1 MYDFANRRSPMN
13 CPDRTGSPTD
23 ALDVHKPPLPHI
35 VDSTTNASPIGTKS
49 RATTFPINPALEVF
63 ETNAII
69 QTCSRIFSPD
79 PIGIGTSEVESI
91 SSYAQRTSEVLCL
104 KITDFMDFI
113 VKPAMGWS
121 KHYKLS
127 HLPHV
132 ETAPALE
139 SLTNRSNLMSM
150 TLDFWR
156 HAISPDDMYRKSA
169 AWCPECF
176 AEWKTKDVPL
186 YLPLKWSLTSIYTC
200 QKHNR
205 QLSRQCPYCN
215 CDNFKISPH
224 LRIGYCP
231 ACKNWLGH
239 SDCYKP
245 ARLLTKSET
254 TEQVWAHLNIDLLLT
269 KTFSIKRSI
278 DKNRSLMKAQWRRWR
293 PMRTAHFSEINYQP
307 GYFLFRK
314 DFVGQYVNR
323 VFDGKVDLFAF
334 TFDISLERAW
344 DLYLSHKL
352 PTLSDYLSFS
362 CFIKVPLLSFILQG
376 SSQPS
381 PGEVRLMK
389 KNDLTL
395 KSPGRSTRKLHTFKK
410 KLVELLN
417 DDYPPYSFHD
427 IAIQLGCTK
436 SFLRQHFPEQTSRLL
451 AKYAAYQKIPCW
463 PWLTSARQE
472 IIRST
477 VWCFVRRIDPCFH
490 SKVTC
495 YSYGCIEYHA
505 TPVILEWVSTMRKLG
520 YAMETIRTRHGLH
533 VGLRRVFHSDKW
545 QLYSFSHWDLIRWKN
560 DLRLVLPAKSR
571 PAGK

>member
-1 MYDFANRRSPMN
+1 
-13 CPDRTGSPTD
+13 
-23 ALDVHKPPLPHI
+23 
-35 VDSTTNASPIGTKS
+35 
-49 RATTFPINPALEVF
+49 
-63 ETNAII
+63 
-69 QTCSRIFSPD
+69 
-79 PIGIGTSEVESI
+79 
-91 SSYAQRTSEVLCL
+91 
-104 KITDFMDFI
+104 MDFI
-113 VKPAMGWS
+113 VKPEMGLP
-121 KHYKLS
+121 KHYELS
-127 HLPHV
+127 HLTHAKM
-132 ETAPALE
+132 TSALE
-139 SLTNRSNLMSM
+139 SLTNRSSLMSM

-176 AEWKTKDVPL
+176 AEWKKKGTPL
-186 YLPLKWSLTSIYTC
+186 YLPLKWSLTSIYMC

-205 QLSRQCPYCN
+205 QLNRQCPYCN

-231 ACKNWLGH
+231 TCKNWLGH

-269 KTFSIKRSI
+269 KTFSIRRSI

-293 PMRTAHFSEINYQP
+293 PMRSAHFSEINYQP

-314 DFVGQYVNR
+314 DFVRQYVNR

-417 DDYPPYSFHD
+417 DDSPPYSFHD

-451 AKYAAYQKIPCW
+451 AKYAAYQKIPHW

-472 IIRST
+472 IIDST
-477 VWCFVRRIDPCFH
+477 VGYFVRRIDPRFH
-490 SKVTC
+490 SKVIG
-495 YSYGCIEYHA
+495 YSNGYIEYHA
-505 TPVILEWVSTMRKLG
+505 TPVILEWVATMRKLG
-520 YAMETIRTRHGLH
+520 YMMSIIQRREGFEIIYTLAFYRDQTRHGD
-533 VGLRRVFHSDKW
+533 FF
-545 QLYSFSHWDLIRWKN
+545 YHWDISRWN
-560 DLRLVLPAKSR
+560 YELRHVLSAKAR